1 MAQQNR
7 SKEIWLIPKRVN
19 LHQTI
24 CLIDGIIERK
34 YNDTTWNPQKQN
46 NLGVNLK
53 KWGATRDGR
62 NISPQAIRTLVA
74 SIPQYLGFTYINT
87 AKTPNTICLTR
98 AGLKLWEQHK
108 DELVKI
114 PNLIEGNDLLIT
126 ESDIVLHQME
136 KLQITNPIINKDCEN
151 IYVFPFRFM
160 LKVLLKVN
168 YLDKEEIA
176 YFLFKVRGEDEVD
189 LISQE
194 ILNFRKLPPQ
204 DRKDIINTFK
214 STHIGNITLVQAP
227 SSAYF
232 ISLCQITGIIDKI
245 NITPD
250 NCSTAIAAL
259 KIKDSYKGYVQEILN
274 KKYKD
279 IHTYN
284 FDNNLQLWIDYIGTP
299 ERNYPPFDVSITNET
314 DSEFLVQILQDGHYK
329 YDDLIK
335 KNDTI
340 SFPMFFN
347 EHYRVKIIDI
357 MTGEELDDYDI
368 CPTFD
373 QREFVINAKSSNN
386 SSKNETLEDI
396 GQEIIE
402 HCESRNFAGKTL
414 NYLTTL
420 SKRTGRDY
428 VNEINLRGAYLEYF
442 VYKML
447 TVLKDNNI
455 IDDVVWN
462 GHIGKYG
469 IPVSAPGG
477 RIGTPDIVFSIDDLH
492 VVVELTT
499 IKSKA
504 QQFSAE
510 GSSVPDHIRLYKEE
524 SGKDVVGVFCAP
536 MIYERNTAAM
546 QSTIASY
553 DIELFCLTNS
563 EFVSI
568 LTSNDRAKI
577 KQFFSKQHTFP
588 VKK

>member
-1 MAQQNR
+1 
-7 SKEIWLIPKRVN
+7 
-19 LHQTI
+19 
-24 CLIDGIIERK
+24 
-34 YNDTTWNPQKQN
+34 
-46 NLGVNLK
+46 
-53 KWGATRDGR
+53 
-62 NISPQAIRTLVA
+62 
-74 SIPQYLGFTYINT
+74 
-87 AKTPNTICLTR
+87 
-98 AGLKLWEQHK
+98 
-108 DELVKI
+108 
-114 PNLIEGNDLLIT
+114 
-126 ESDIVLHQME
+126 
-136 KLQITNPIINKDCEN
+136 
-151 IYVFPFRFM
+151 
-160 LKVLLKVN
+160 
-168 YLDKEEIA
+168 
-176 YFLFKVRGEDEVD
+176 
-189 LISQE
+189 
-194 ILNFRKLPPQ
+194 
-204 DRKDIINTFK
+204 
-214 STHIGNITLVQAP
+214 
-227 SSAYF
+227 
-232 ISLCQITGIIDKI
+232 
-245 NITPD
+245 
-250 NCSTAIAAL
+250 
-259 KIKDSYKGYVQEILN
+259 
-274 KKYKD
+274 
-279 IHTYN
+279 
-284 FDNNLQLWIDYIGTP
+284 
-299 ERNYPPFDVSITNET
+299 
-314 DSEFLVQILQDGHYK
+314 
-329 YDDLIK
+329 
-335 KNDTI
+335 
-340 SFPMFFN
+340 MFFN